1 MKKIYTI
8 LIAVFCIIFTINVQ
22 AQEKSISGTVTS
34 KSDGSSLPGV
44 SIVVQGTTRG
54 AETDFDG
61 KYTIKASEGDILS
74 FSFIGMKTKQVTVG
88 TTNTIDVVLEE
99 DSDQLDEIVVT
110 ALGVKKTRKSLTY
123 AAQDINAAEL
133 NTVKQTNPMN
143 SLSGKVAGLNVTRS
157 ASGTGGSVKVVL
169 RGNSSIGNNQPL
181 YVIDGIPLQNPS
193 ASQPGDTFGDVNGG
207 NKDGGDALSLINPDD
222 IESLSVLKGASAS
235 ALYGSAGLNGVI
247 LITTKKGKSGSFK
260 VNFNTN
266 LTVDT
271 AAYYM
276 DFNDKA
282 EGNVDS
288 FFSSGVTNINS
299 ITVSGGNEKAQTY
312 FSYGNTNS
320 DGIIPTNTLKQH
332 TFNIR
337 ETAQLFNDKLKL
349 NASVMGSTQSIK
361 NRPISGLYFNPLV
374 GVYGFESDTESLSDY
389 QNFEELD
396 ANRNIMSQRWFRET
410 SDIEQNP
417 YWILNRNES
426 QDKNSKLVASLNLS
440 YQVNDWLTLQTRGTY
455 DRSQLDYERKI
466 HATTN
471 ATLAP
476 ANGRYMVN
484 QYDYTQY
491 YADFIATVNKD
502 LSEKVNLNAIVGT
515 STTRS
520 TAETFIADS
529 GPTDNAAI
537 RSIQSGCIK
546 PFSYEN
552 RFVQFRLSQQ
562 I

>member
-8 LIAVFCIIFTINVQ
+8 LFAVLTFVVSISAQ

-34 KSDGSSLPGV
+34 QSDGATLPGV
-44 SIVVQGTTRG
+44 SVVLKGTTTG
-54 AETDFDG
+54 TETDFDG
-61 KYTIKASEGDILS
+61 KYTINASVGEILT
-74 FSFIGMKTKQVTVG
+74 FSFLGMKTKEVTVG
-88 TTNTIDVVLEE
+88 ASNTLNVVLEE
-99 DSDQLDEIVVT
+99 DADQLDEIVVT

-123 AAQDINAAEL
+123 AAQDIDAAEL

-143 SLSGKVAGLNVTRS
+143 SLSGKVAGLNITRS

-169 RGNSSIGNNQPL
+169 RGNSSIGSNQPL

-193 ASQPGDTFGDVNGG
+193 ATQPGDTFGDVNGG

-247 LITTKKGKSGSFK
+247 LITTKTGKSGSFK
-260 VNFNTN
+260 VNFNSN

-276 DFNDKA
+276 DFNGEA
-282 EGNVDS
+282 ENNVDS
-288 FFSSGVTNINS
+288 FLRSGVSAINS
-299 ITVSGGNEKAQTY
+299 ITVSGGNDKAQTY

-320 DGIIPTNTLKQH
+320 DGIIPTNSLKQH

-337 ETAQLFNDKLKL
+337 ETAKLFNDKLKL

-361 NRPISGLYFNPLV
+361 NRPVSGLYFNPLV
-374 GVYGFESDTESLSDY
+374 GVYGFESDTEKLSDY
-389 QNFEELD
+389 RNFEELD
-396 ANRNIMSQRWFRET
+396 ANRNIMSQRWFRGT

-426 QDKNSKLVASLNLS
+426 QDTNSKLVASLNLN
-440 YQVNDWLTLQTRGTY
+440 YQVNDWLALQTRGTY

-466 HATTN
+466 YATTE

-484 QYDYTQY
+484 QYDYTILCRFY
-491 YADFIATVNKD
+491 
-502 LSEKVNLNAIVGT
+502 
-515 STTRS
+515 
-520 TAETFIADS
+520 
-529 GPTDNAAI
+529 
-537 RSIQSGCIK
+537 
-546 PFSYEN
+546 SY
-552 RFVQFRLSQQ
+552 S
-562 I
+562 